1 MENTTQGHERSLAD
15 LMRELRDE
23 TTTLFKQE
31 IALAKTELS
40 ENAAKAGRNVATLGI
55 GAMVAYAGFILLLVA
70 LSLLAQ
76 VGLERAGLNQEIARW
91 LGPAAVGLIV
101 AVIGYMLIAKAKS
114 TLSKESLAPKKT
126 IQTLKEDKQWTQE
139 KLSRA

>member
-1 MENTTQGHERSLAD
+1 MENTTQRHERSLAD

-23 TTTLFKQE
+23 TTTLLKQE

-101 AVIGYMLIAKAKS
+101 AVIGYMLIAKAKT